1 MEEKILIT
9 PETWASLKSQMAQT
23 ILLNV
28 FTNDKLNKRHPT
40 LGTIY
45 HYCSLN
51 TLISIVEN
59 QTLYCTNVY
68 FLNDKKEYNYGVDLI
83 LSRISK
89 LKNDGINLDILNML
103 SEHINLIFKIERYV
117 TCFSKNGDLLS
128 QWRAYT
134 KHGKGIAIGF
144 ESIYLDKTIDQFIHG
159 KHIIYDIQHQ
169 IETIDEL
176 IRIII
181 SFFEEYK
188 DIFDWAEYG
197 YEWLVTNAIIEFM
210 NDIISGFKDPSFFEE
225 QEYRFEY
232 IIDGNM
238 IKKYDDE
245 IHFRATETQ
254 IIPYIKLIS
263 RFKQFQ
269 IDKQNGR
276 FDDIAEDPIHSFMKL
291 PIKEIIIGPSLD
303 FEMTKM
309 GIEELLKKCDYTGIK
324 IIKSKIP
331 YRL

>member
-1 MEEKILIT
+1 MVRPVQLSKVLSSIRESDSGIVT
-9 PETWASLKSQMAQT
+9 DVSPEHPLKANFPIDFFAATMS
-23 ILLNV
+23 
-28 FTNDKLNKRHPT
+28 
-40 LGTIY
+40 
-45 HYCSLN
+45 
-51 TLISIVEN
+51 
-59 QTLYCTNVY
+59 
-68 FLNDKKEYNYGVDLI
+68 
-83 LSRISK
+83 
-89 LKNDGINLDILNML
+89 LDINHTEKLAKFAGEVRRMKVPLLPPDVNYSQVLFDSEKGTALRYAL
-103 SEHINLIFKIERYV
+103 SALKGVGVGVMEKVIEERQH
-117 TCFSKNGDLLS
+117 NG
-128 QWRAYT
+128 Q
-134 KHGKGIAIGF
+134 
-144 ESIYLDKTIDQFIHG
+144 
-159 KHIIYDIQHQ
+159 
-169 IETIDEL
+169 
-176 IRIII
+176 
-181 SFFEEYK
+181 YK

-245 IHFRATETQ
+245 IHFRATETL

-263 RFKQFQ
+263 SFKQFQ